1 MAEVPD
7 AIRFEN
13 VSVVRDGMPILQEVT
28 ATIPAQKIT
37 AVIGPNGAGK
47 TTLLRAMLRLI
58 PYDGK
63 IYYGGR
69 LSNSRRAMPPIGY
82 VPQRLDF
89 DRGMPITVL
98 DFLAM
103 ATQVVPVW
111 FGIKSRFQTRA
122 MRSLERVQAAH
133 LARQQLGKLS
143 GGELQRV
150 LLALALQAE
159 PQILLLDEPVAGVDI
174 AGEHLFCDLLDEVR
188 QESKLTMVMVSH
200 DLSVVSRH
208 AEHVICLNRK
218 LECTGPTPMVLN
230 AANLQAIYGPH
241 AGLYDHEGAGGHGHP
256 HGHAHEHPHH
266 HHHHH
271 HHHHDHRPN
280 DAGESSWS
288 P

>member
-1 MAEVPD
+1 
-7 AIRFEN
+7 
-13 VSVVRDGMPILQEVT
+13 
-28 ATIPAQKIT
+28 
-37 AVIGPNGAGK
+37 
-47 TTLLRAMLRLI
+47 
-58 PYDGK
+58 
-63 IYYGGR
+63 
-69 LSNSRRAMPPIGY
+69 MPPIGY

-103 ATQVVPVW
+103 ATQIIPVW
-111 FGIKSRFQTRA
+111 FGVRPTEKERALRF
-122 MRSLERVQAAH
+122 LKRVQADH
-133 LARQQLGKLS
+133 LAKQQLGKLS

-150 LLALALQAE
+150 QLALALQSE
-159 PQILLLDEPVAGVDI
+159 PQILLLDEPVAGVDV

-188 QESKLTMVMVSH
+188 KESKLTMVMVSH

-208 AEHVICLNRK
+208 AEHVICLNRR

-230 AANLQAIYGPH
+230 ASNLQAIYGPH

-256 HGHAHEHPHH
+256 HSHAHH

-271 HHHHDHRPN
+271 PHDPQ
-280 DAGESSWS
+280 AGSGETSWN